1 MKKLVVVALLAAVM
15 LVAYGASAQA
25 AVVVTGENVGLLKT
39 VASAQAANASAAC
52 VLNVLKVA
60 EAKGADG
67 KPIADLAGKILYYL
81 PTKSA
86 EAVMLGDKMQG
97 KKVTVTGKLFKAE
110 SALLVEKAEETAA
123 AAPAAAPAAGAKPAA
138 PAAAPAA
145 PGAKPAAPAGGKKD
159 DFEDIPVKSKSG
171 LQVL

>member
-1 MKKLVVVALLAAVM
+1 MKKLVVVALLAVAM
-15 LVAYGASAQA
+15 LAAYSAGAQA
-25 AVVVTGENVGLLKT
+25 PVVVTGENVGLLKT
-39 VASAQAANASAAC
+39 VASAEAANASTAC

-110 SALLVEKAEETAA
+110 CALLVEKAEEAAA
-123 AAPAAAPAAGAKPAA
+123 AAPAAAAPAAPAKPAA
-138 PAAAPAA
+138 GAAPAA